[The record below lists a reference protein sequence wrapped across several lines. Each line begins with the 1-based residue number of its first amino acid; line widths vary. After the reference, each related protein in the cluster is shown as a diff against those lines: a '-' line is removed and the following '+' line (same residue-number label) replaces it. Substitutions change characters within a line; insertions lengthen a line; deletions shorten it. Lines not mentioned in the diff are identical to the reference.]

1 MLIHTRTRFPKA
13 WEKFLWTSELLDT
26 WAKAPSHEGATVPRE
41 NDCSVGELLE
51 HSLHPAW
58 VSMPETEFFAR

>member
-13 WEKFLWTSELLDT
+13 WENFLRTGALRDT
-26 WAKAPSHEGATVPRE
+26 WAKALSHQGATASRE

-58 VSMPETEFFAR
+58 VSVPETEFFAH